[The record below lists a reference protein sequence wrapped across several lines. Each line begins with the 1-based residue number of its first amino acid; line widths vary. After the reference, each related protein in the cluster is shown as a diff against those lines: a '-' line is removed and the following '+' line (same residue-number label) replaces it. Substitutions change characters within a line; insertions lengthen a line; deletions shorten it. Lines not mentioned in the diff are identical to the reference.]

1 MTQDPAAAGRPAVYT
16 WEPNSNS
23 GKPLFVL
30 NEKGAAGD
38 AIGFDY
44 HYVSLPDFE
53 QHAPEFLAINPDGT
67 VPALVHGGRVFTEST
82 PMCEYIDAA
91 FAGPSLVPSDAY
103 SLYRMRSRCRRTD
116 KAAEALSVIG
126 WHLFLGPMVRSKPP
140 EEMARLIARI
150 PTKERQIS
158 WQTASQATFSEE
170 QLANARARVGG
181 YVKELEAELARSPWL
196 AGDAFSLADILTF
209 ANFYALPG
217 GYPEFATESFA
228 PHVLDWLRRIYARP
242 ATAKT
247 FGMARSI
254 ARRAFD
260 IARGLGSPMAEVAH
274 V

>member
-1 MTQDPAAAGRPAVYT
+1 MTKPRPATGRPAVHT
-16 WEPNSNS
+16 WDPNSNS
-23 GKPLFVL
+23 GKPLFVF
-30 NEKGAAGD
+30 NEKGVE
-38 AIGFDY
+38 FDY
-44 HYVSLPDFE
+44 HYVSLTDFE
-53 QHAPEFLAINPDGT
+53 QHAPEFTAINPEGT

-91 FAGPSLVPSDAY
+91 FDGPSLVPGDAY
-103 SLYRMRSRCRRTD
+103 ERYRMRNRCRRTD

-150 PTKERQIS
+150 PTKERRIS

-170 QLANARARVGG
+170 QLANARARVGE
-181 YVKELEAELARSPWL
+181 YVRELETELAQGRWL
-196 AGDAFSLADILTF
+196 AGDAYSLADILTF
-209 ANFYALPG
+209 ANFYALPA
-217 GYPEFATESFA
+217 GYPEFATEQYA

-260 IARGLGSPMAEVAH
+260 IAKGLGSPMAEVAH